1 VDLVDRGGVGD
12 LGLVLPMDPGLTM
25 RENPVY
31 MYCTLI

>member
-1 VDLVDRGGVGD
+1 MTGPSFVPVVRGINPEV
-12 LGLVLPMDPGLTM
+12 PS